1 MITISFEQTKTKTSM
16 ETVPFRMALCKNKQ
30 DCMIPNGAMVQ
41 RNCSSS
47 ASASTAQS
55 WQEGSGM
62 LLSRESSQ
70 SRQTARLRPRTFF
83 ILGKR
88 LPSKAIY
95 LCRYWVNS
103 DANVHIYPSKSM
115 LICLSYILQ
124 LKLFWQTKH
133 ECSVGKKSGSVVKK
147 SKWSEFP
154 TPTSGSSQCVMLAPK
169 ESDATGLLNTYV
181 CVCSLQTHTYPL
193 NHIHNKKNQKLRKT
207 YT

>member
-47 ASASTAQS
+47 ASASIAQP

-88 LPSKAIY
+88 LPSKALY

-103 DANVHIYPSKSM
+103 DANVHIYPSKSV
-115 LICLSYILQ
+115 LICLSYKLQ
-124 LKLFWQTKH
+124 LELFWQTKH
-133 ECSVGKKSGSVVKK
+133 ECSVGKKVAQ
-147 SKWSEFP
+147 W
-154 TPTSGSSQCVMLAPK
+154 
-169 ESDATGLLNTYV
+169 
-181 CVCSLQTHTYPL
+181 
-193 NHIHNKKNQKLRKT
+193 LRKASNT
-207 YT
+207 HIWQFTMCNSSSKGIWCHWSPEHICMCMFTTNTHIPIKPYT